1 MMEMTNDMITAL
13 VDGEIT
19 DANLKQKLFSKI
31 ESDKEF
37 AIDFKM
43 QSLVKNLIKE
53 KVIFQKTP
61 DKVKSKILKSIG
73 SQTKFEPARKSFF
86 SELFEKPAFSFAT
99 AFVVVLAIFLIVINR
114 PVDVENKNFAIEQLG
129 KDNMFVQAQNNFSS
143 ILHGKLAPQLASKSA
158 DEIKNFFVTNGV
170 KYSTSVPNILDWNLL
185 GAVVSEDKGEKF
197 AHHVYVDK
205 EGKLAYLFQVDESYL
220 NDHEIIS
227 LSDDL
232 IKYLDNGKCYTSV
245 TDSSVILFTKVNH
258 NICAVVSNAN
268 PKKVEEMFCSL

>member
-1 MMEMTNDMITAL
+1 MMEMTKDMITAF

-19 DANLKQKLFSKI
+19 DANLKQAIYSRI
-31 ESDKEF
+31 ESDKDF
-37 AIDFKM
+37 AIEYKV
-43 QSLVKNLIKE
+43 QSLIKNLVKE
-53 KVIFQKTP
+53 KVVFQKTP
-61 DKVKSKILKSIG
+61 TRVKAKILKSIG
-73 SQTKFEPARKSFF
+73 SQTNVQSEHKSFF

-99 AFVVVLAIFLIVINR
+99 AFVVVLAIALILINR
-114 PVDVENKNFAIEQLG
+114 PADIENKNFAIEQLG
-129 KDNMFVQAQNNFSS
+129 NDNMFVQAQNNFNS
-143 ILHGKLAPQLASKSA
+143 IVQGKLAPQLASKSA
-158 DEIKNFFVTNGV
+158 DEIKNFFSASGV

-220 NDHEIIS
+220 YSHEIIS

-232 IKYLDNGKCYTSV
+232 IKYLDDGNCYTSV
-245 TDSSVILFTKVNH
+245 TDNSVTLFTKVDN

-268 PKKVEEMFCSL
+268 PKQVEELFCSL

>member
-1 MMEMTNDMITAL
+1 MMEMTKDMITAF

-19 DANLKQKLFSKI
+19 DANLKQAIYSRI
-31 ESDKEF
+31 ESDKDF
-37 AIDFKM
+37 AIEYKV
-43 QSLVKNLIKE
+43 QSLIKNLVKE
-53 KVIFQKTP
+53 KVVFQKTP
-61 DKVKSKILKSIG
+61 TRVKAKILKSIG
-73 SQTKFEPARKSFF
+73 SQTNVQSEHKSFF

-99 AFVVVLAIFLIVINR
+99 AFVVVLAIALILINR
-114 PVDVENKNFAIEQLG
+114 PANIENKNFAIEQLG
-129 KDNMFVQAQNNFSS
+129 NDNMFVQAQNNFNS
-143 ILHGKLAPQLASKSA
+143 IVQGKLAPQLASKSA
-158 DEIKNFFVTNGV
+158 DEIKKFFSASGV

-220 NDHEIIS
+220 YSHEIIS

-232 IKYLDNGKCYTSV
+232 IKYLDDGNCYTSITDNSV
-245 TDSSVILFTKVNH
+245 TLFTKVDN

-268 PKKVEEMFCSL
+268 PKQVEELFCSL